1 MVNLEWIS
9 INHLMIYWSSME
21 VLKKLSKE
29 YSLFLS
35 ILTFVGIGYFEH
47 QLSSS
52 TIGNLVGL
60 GILFVVII
68 YSAMSVAHHAEMLAE
83 KFGEPYGTLIL
94 TMSAVIV
101 EIVIIVI
108 MMMHAHNPNLA
119 RDTIY
124 SAIML
129 DINGLLGVAA
139 IIGGLKYGEQ
149 PYNVDSSNSYL
160 SMLLVAIGI
169 AMVLPEF
176 LSVEYHMRFMM
187 FNVVVFILLYIIF
200 TRVQLMSHR
209 YFFEYKNS
217 DECEDEKCHDTHSI
231 NAWYH
236 SFILVISIVAIGVLA
251 EMLSLFMNH
260 TLEHFGM
267 PLAIGAVMVAV
278 ISAAPELITAIR
290 AAVDNRM
297 QTVINIALGASLATV
312 LLTIPAVIVVSYLM
326 GMELNLSLTP
336 IQTMMISLTLLVSI
350 VNFNDGETN
359 VLEGFLHFILFVVFC
374 FLLFV

>member
-1 MVNLEWIS
+1 LS
-9 INHLMIYWSSME
+9 IIQ
-21 VLKKLSKE
+21 KFSKE
-29 YSLFLS
+29 YSLFLAIFS
-35 ILTFVGIGYFEH
+35 ILVIGYFEH
-47 QLSSS
+47 TLASS
-52 TIGNLVGL
+52 TIGNLIGL
-60 GILFVVII
+60 GVLFVVII
-68 YSAMSVAHHAEMLAE
+68 YSAMAVAYHAEMLAK

-94 TMSAVIV
+94 TMSAVLV

-108 MMMHAHNPNLA
+108 MMMHSTSPNLA

-176 LSVEYHMRFMM
+176 LDVQYHMRFMM
-187 FNVVVFILLYIIF
+187 FNVVVFVALYVIF
-200 TRVQLMSHR
+200 TRVQLLSHR
-209 YFFEYKNS
+209 YFFEYKAS
-217 DECEDEKCHDTHSI
+217 SECEDGEYHHSDDI
-231 NAWYH
+231 NPWYH
-236 SFILVISIVAIGVLA
+236 SAILILSIVLIGILA

-312 LLTIPAVIVVSYLM
+312 LLTIPAVIVVSYM
-326 GMELNLSLTP
+326 MDMELNLSLTP
-336 IQTMMISLTLLVSI
+336 IQTMIISLTLLVSM

-359 VLEGFLHFILFVVFC
+359 ILEGFLHFILFVVFC

>member
-1 MVNLEWIS
+1 MQILRQFS
-9 INHLMIYWSSME
+9 R
-21 VLKKLSKE
+21 E
-29 YSLFLS
+29 YSLFLA
-35 ILTFVGIGYFEH
+35 IFAFFGIHHFEH
-47 QLSSS
+47 TLVES
-52 TIGNLVGL
+52 TAGNLLGF

-68 YSAMSVAHHAEMLAE
+68 YAAMSVAHHAEMLAE

-108 MMMHAHNPNLA
+108 MMMHAHNPELA

-129 DINGLLGVAA
+129 DINGLLGLAA

-160 SMLLVAIGI
+160 SMLLTAIGV

-176 LSVEYHMRFMM
+176 IDPAYHMRFMM
-187 FNVVVFILLYIIF
+187 FNVVVFIFLYIIF
-200 TRVQLMSHR
+200 TRVQLKSHK
-209 YFFEYKNS
+209 YFFEYKS
-217 DECEDEKCHDTHSI
+217 KEEQECPEGEICEPHHEI

-236 SFILVISIVAIGVLA
+236 AVNLVISIIVIGVLA
-251 EMLSLFMNH
+251 EILSVFMGN
-260 TLEHFGM
+260 TLDTFGLPM
-267 PLAIGAVMVAV
+267 AIGAVGVAV
-278 ISAAPELITAIR
+278 ISAAPELITAVR
-290 AAVDNRM
+290 AAIDNRM

-312 LLTIPAVIVVSYLM
+312 LLTIPAVIVVSYVL
-326 GMELNLSLTP
+326 GLELNLSLTP
-336 IQTMMISLTLLVSI
+336 VQTMMIALTLLVSM

-359 VLEGFLHFILFVVFC
+359 MLEGFLHFILFVVFV

>member
-1 MVNLEWIS
+1 MTL
-9 INHLMIYWSSME
+9 
-21 VLKKLSKE
+21 LKDFSKE
-29 YSLFLS
+29 YSLFLA
-35 ILTFVGIGYFEH
+35 ILAYVGIGFFEH
-47 QLSSS
+47 TLIQS
-52 TIGNLVGL
+52 TMGNLIGFA
-60 GILFVVII
+60 ILFSVII
-68 YSAMSVAHHAEMLAE
+68 YSSMSVAHHAEMLAE

-108 MMMHAHNPNLA
+108 MMSHSQSPELA

-124 SAIML
+124 AAVML
-129 DINGLLGVAA
+129 DVNGLLGIAA
-139 IIGGLKYGEQ
+139 IIGGIKYGEQ

-176 LSVEYHMRFMM
+176 VDPIHHNKFMI
-187 FNVVVFILLYIIF
+187 FNVIVFVFLYIIF
-200 TRVQLMSHR
+200 TRIQLTSHK
-209 YFFEYKNS
+209 YFFEYGNKEEIVC
-217 DECEDEKCHDTHSI
+217 DEAGVCEPKHEI

-236 SFILVISIVAIGVLA
+236 AFNLVVSIVVIGVLA
-251 EMLSLFMNH
+251 EILSVFMGN
-260 TLEHFGM
+260 TLETFGL
-267 PLAIGAVMVAV
+267 PLAIGAVGVAL
-278 ISAAPELITAIR
+278 ISAAPELITAVR

-312 LLTIPAVIVVSYLM
+312 LLTIPAVIVAAYYM

-336 IQTMMISLTLLVSI
+336 VQTLMVALTLLVSM

-359 VLEGFLHFILFVVFC
+359 VLEGFLHFILFIVFG

>member
-1 MVNLEWIS
+1 MS
-9 INHLMIYWSSME
+9 I
-21 VLKKLSKE
+21 VKRFAKE
-29 YSLFLS
+29 YSLFLA
-35 ILTFVGIGYFEH
+35 IATLFGMHHFEH
-47 QLSSS
+47 ALAAN
-52 TIGNLVGL
+52 TAGNLLGF
-60 GILFVVII
+60 GILFMVII
-68 YSAMSVAHHAEMLAE
+68 YTAMSVAHHAEMLAE

-108 MMMHAHNPNLA
+108 MMLHAENPDLA

-124 SAIML
+124 SAVML

-176 LSVEYHMRFMM
+176 LSPQYHQRFML
-187 FNVVVFILLYIIF
+187 FNVIVFVALYAIF
-200 TRVQLMSHR
+200 TRVQLKSHK
-209 YFFEYKNS
+209 YFFEYKAEMKEACIES
-217 DECEDEKCHDTHSI
+217 GSCRPHEDI
-231 NAWYH
+231 NGWYH
-236 SFILVISIVAIGVLA
+236 AFNLVVSIILIGILA
-251 EMLSLFMNH
+251 EMLSLFMGN
-260 TLEHFGM
+260 TLEIFGL
-267 PLAIGAVMVAV
+267 PLAIGAVGVAV
-278 ISAAPELITAIR
+278 ISAAPELITAVR

-312 LLTIPAVIVVSYLM
+312 LLTIPAVIVVSYLL
-326 GMELNLSLTP
+326 GLELNLSLTP
-336 IQTMMISLTLLVSI
+336 IQTMMIALTLLVSM

-359 VLEGFLHFILFVVFC
+359 MLEGFLHFILFVVFV